1 MKLTFEERRVIGTL
15 VEKAHT
21 TPEQCPLT
29 LNSLLNGCNQK
40 SCREPMAFLTEELVL
55 DTLESLR
62 KKGLAVLVRS
72 SASRVDR
79 WKQSFAATLDL
90 SPKETAVLA
99 ELLLRGAQTDG
110 ELRQR
115 ASRMVRLEDGDVG
128 DALRSL
134 ESREQP
140 LAVPVTPSGKK
151 RGAKFDHLLYPED
164 EKPAPPPA
172 AEDEAPEPGP
182 AAWDTRAPS
191 TAAPSTV
198 APPSTVASS
207 ELAELRDEVA
217 ELRDQL
223 ARLAERVG
231 YLEASEGG

>member
-29 LNSLLNGCNQK
+29 LNSLMNGCNQK
-40 SCREPMAFLTEELVL
+40 SCREPMAFLTEEVVL

-79 WKQSFAATLDL
+79 WKQSFAATLEL
-90 SPKETAVLA
+90 SSKETAVLT

-115 ASRMVRLEDGDVG
+115 ASRMVRLESGEVG
-128 DALRSL
+128 EVLRSL
-134 ESREQP
+134 QSREQP
-140 LAVPVTPSGKK
+140 LVARVTPPGKK
-151 RGAKFDHLLYPED
+151 RGARYDHLLYPED
-164 EKPAPPPA
+164 EKPAPPPVD
-172 AEDEAPEPGP
+172 EDQAPDREP
-182 AAWDTRAPS
+182 AALDARAPS
-191 TAAPSTV
+191 PAAPSAV
-198 APPSTVASS
+198 DSS
-207 ELAELRDEVA
+207 ELSELRDEVA

-231 YLEASEGG
+231 YLEARDGG

>member
-29 LNSLLNGCNQK
+29 LNSLVNGCNQK
-40 SCREPMAFLTEELVL
+40 SCREPMSYFTEEVAL

-62 KKGLAVLVRS
+62 QKGLAVLVRS

-79 WKQSFAATLDL
+79 WKQNFAATLHL

-115 ASRMVRLEDGDVG
+115 ASRMVRFESLDEVREALQSLQNREEPLVARVTPPGKQRGVKYDHRLYPDG
-128 DALRSL
+128 
-134 ESREQP
+134 EQP
-140 LAVPVTPSGKK
+140 EAPPVDEEDDAEEEAHHPVT
-151 RGAKFDHLLYPED
+151 
-164 EKPAPPPA
+164 A
-172 AEDEAPEPGP
+172 A
-182 AAWDTRAPS
+182 RAP
-191 TAAPSTV
+191 TASPSLTS
-198 APPSTVASS
+198 AASS
-207 ELAELRDEVA
+207 ELSELREEVA
-217 ELRDQL
+217 ELREQL
-223 ARLAERVG
+223 SRLAERVG
-231 YLEASEGG
+231 YLEARDGD